1 MNNPNE
7 SLSNFSIDKNTD
19 GLEFIGKGRHREVYR
34 ITSDRFGERNRG
46 RVLKFGVSEVG
57 CRANQHEFE
66 TWMVVKSTDLHKHF
80 CPIRHK
86 SSDYT
91 YIIMDF
97 AETLEKFSD
106 DVNEFIHSFSRDVTI
121 DGIRLENQGGTDINY
136 GNLGRHENLGV
147 VLIDYPFGGLVLNRN
162 ELFG

>member
-1 MNNPNE
+1 MNNPNG
-7 SLSNFSIDKNTD
+7 SSSSFSIDEDTD
-19 GLEFIGKGRHREVYR
+19 GLEFLEKGRHREAYR
-34 ITSDRFGERNRG
+34 ITSDRFGKRNRG

-66 TWMVVKSTDLHKHF
+66 TWMVVKSTNLRKYF
-80 CPIRHK
+80 CPIRNK
-86 SSDYT
+86 SSDYS

-106 DVNEFIHSFSRDVTI
+106 DVNEFIHGFSSDVTI
-121 DGIRLENQGGTDINY
+121 DGIRLNNQGGTDINHS
-136 GNLGRHENLGV
+136 NLGRHEDLGV
-147 VLIDYPFGGLVLNRN
+147 VLIDYPFGGLVLNRD